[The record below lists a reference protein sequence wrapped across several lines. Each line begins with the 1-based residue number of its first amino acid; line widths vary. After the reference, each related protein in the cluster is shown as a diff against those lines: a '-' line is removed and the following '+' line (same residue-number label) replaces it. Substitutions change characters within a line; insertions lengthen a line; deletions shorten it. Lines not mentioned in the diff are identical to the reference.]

1 MRLAVAVEGL
11 EHAMVSRD
19 IEVIGSAIARFG
31 PDAPD
36 TDALWRATMLKKELF
51 ASIKEAKRQAEKA
64 VPPPAEKVTTAVAV
78 QRLEE
83 AMKANDLATLKAA
96 ITQYEEAADETDAL
110 EDARVMLKRM
120 NEERKAEKKRRLK
133 EGAKDGGAK
142 PSKASAPD
150 EPPAPAVDAAAQ
162 SMASMAVTS
171 APPPASQRAPLDV
184 SDNAADAAPPAAP
197 AAPALPAGAHAVAAL
212 EAAIRGADVNSSAVL
227 AQHRSDGRRHTRV
240 GTRR

>member
-1 MRLAVAVEGL
+1 MEKEKKPSKKQPAPAPAYDPAEVEARMRLAVAVEGL

-36 TDALWRATMLKKELF
+36 TNALWRATMLKKELF

-110 EDARVMLKRM
+110 EDARGFVATAM
-120 NEERKAEKKRRLK
+120 
-133 EGAKDGGAK
+133 
-142 PSKASAPD
+142 
-150 EPPAPAVDAAAQ
+150 DA
-162 SMASMAVTS
+162 
-171 APPPASQRAPLDV
+171 LDV
-184 SDNAADAAPPAAP
+184 LPEGPARDA
-197 AAPALPAGAHAVAAL
+197 LG
-212 EAAIRGADVNSSAVL
+212 VL
-227 AQHRSDGRRHTRV
+227 GRFVVERV
-240 GTRR
+240 V